1 VSTAL
6 EREPQQL
13 KAIGNYLLI
22 TSINKQMQTSIM
34 ENPIHFSCEAHT
46 A

>member
-1 VSTAL
+1 VG
-6 EREPQQL
+6 EPQQL
-13 KAIGNYLLI
+13 KAKGNYLLI

-34 ENPIHFSCEAHT
+34 ENPIQFSCEAHT